1 MPVVHNQLI
10 KLGVHIARAIV
21 QCAVK
26 FMVGLESPARL
37 LDGAANLPL
46 LYFFKL
52 KICPNVGQCSK

>member
-21 QCAVK
+21 QCAVQ
-26 FMVGLESPARL
+26 FMVGLESPTRL
-37 LDGAANLPL
+37 PVGAADLPL

-52 KICPNVGQCSK
+52 KI